1 MAGADPTANHNP
13 HPCDGATHPH
23 AFGEWT
29 APLTL
34 RLLSIQG
41 SAQTNLHFGKVT
53 FSDSTGDSLG
63 MDRLLTGI
71 ALRKHTL
78 RPIRL
83 IFDQD

>member
-13 HPCDGATHPH
+13 HPYDGATHPH

-34 RLLSIQG
+34 RLLSTQG

-53 FSDSTGDSLG
+53 FSDSTGTHSG
-63 MDRLLTGI
+63 WTGS
-71 ALRKHTL
+71 
-78 RPIRL
+78 
-83 IFDQD
+83 